1 MANELAGKVAIVT
14 GGARGIGRASVE
26 LFVEEGAKVV
36 IADLHDD
43 EGEAL
48 AKELGSAVR
57 YKRTDISKRDEV
69 QALVDF
75 AVAQFGGLH
84 IMFNNAGIGDTRL
97 PFLEEEFADFQRV
110 IDVNLRGVMLGSQI
124 AARQMVKQG
133 GGGSIINTSS
143 IAATDPVPHGF
154 VYGATKAAVNNF
166 TRSIAIALGPQLI
179 RCNAILPGNIPTSI
193 GLYNAPG
200 ATPEQIKQLEINVKA
215 VRMAHQPLKRQGAGR
230 DIAQAALFLGS
241 DRSAYITGQIIA
253 ADAGATAGNVSN
265 IGAELAAARTAALE
279 GA

>member
-48 AKELGSAVR
+48 AKELGSAAR
-57 YKRTDISKRDEV
+57 YKRTDVSKKDQV
-69 QALVDF
+69 QALVDH
-75 AVAQFGGLH
+75 AVAEFGGLH
-84 IMFNNAGIGDTRL
+84 IMFNNAGIGDSRGSIL
-97 PFLEEEFADFQRV
+97 DYDFEAFQRV
-110 IDVNLRGVMLGSQI
+110 IDVNLLGVMLGAQA

-143 IAATDPVPHGF
+143 IAGTDPVPSGF
-154 VYGATKAAVNNF
+154 AYGATKAGVNNF
-166 TRSIAIALGPQLI
+166 TRSIAIGLGPHLI

-200 ATPEQIKQLEINVKA
+200 ATPEQLKQLEINVKA
-215 VRMAHQPLKRQGAGR
+215 VRMAHQPLKRQGVGR

-265 IGAELAAARTAALE
+265 IGAELVAAREEALK
-279 GA
+279 

>member
-1 MANELAGKVAIVT
+1 MANELAGKVAIIT
-14 GGARGIGRASVE
+14 GGARGIGRATVE

-36 IADLHDD
+36 IADMHAD

-48 AKELGSAVR
+48 AKELGSAASF
-57 YKRTDISKRDEV
+57 KKTDVSKQDEV
-69 QALVDF
+69 QALIDH
-75 AVAQFGGLH
+75 AVARFGGVH
-84 IMFNNAGIGDTRL
+84 IMFNNAGISDGRE
-97 PFLEEEFADFQRV
+97 PFLDYDFSAFQRV
-110 IDVNLRGVMLGSQI
+110 IDVNLLGVMLGAQA

-133 GGGSIINTSS
+133 SGGSIINTSS
-143 IAATDPVPHGF
+143 IAGTDPVPSGF
-154 VYGATKAAVNNF
+154 AYGATKAAVNNF

-200 ATPEQIKQLEINVKA
+200 ATPEQLRQLEINIKA
-215 VRMAHQPLKRQGAGR
+215 VRMSHQPLKRQGSGR

-265 IGAELAAARTAALE
+265 IGAELVAARKAALE
-279 GA
+279 G

>member
-14 GGARGIGRASVE
+14 GGARGIGRATVE

-36 IADLHDD
+36 IADMHAD

-48 AKELGSAVR
+48 ASELGSAASFR
-57 YKRTDISKRDEV
+57 KTDVSKQDQV
-69 QALVDF
+69 QALVDH
-75 AVAQFGGLH
+75 AVATYGGLH
-84 IMFNNAGIGDTRL
+84 IMFNNAGIGDDRGSILDYDFT
-97 PFLEEEFADFQRV
+97 AFQRV
-110 IDVNLRGVMLGSQI
+110 IDVNLLGVMLGAQA
-124 AARQMVKQG
+124 AARQMVKQS

-143 IAATDPVPHGF
+143 IAGTDPVPHGF
-154 VYGATKAAVNNF
+154 TYGATKAAVNNF
-166 TRSIAIALGPQLI
+166 TRSIAIGLGPNLI

-200 ATPEQIKQLEINVKA
+200 ATPEQLKQLEINVKA

-230 DIAQAALFLGS
+230 DIAQLALFLGS

-265 IGAELAAARTAALE
+265 IGGELAAARAAALE
-279 GA
+279 G